1 MQFPRD
7 WLAKGV
13 LQGAIEGPCVV
24 HVEEQVTPEVLA
36 LDAWV
41 EPVPSRLHEL
51 DARGLLGD
59 MVREVCVV
67 EAFHPGVSLDDVD
80 WCHLRVTLLHDK
92 QRRAAAKLDA
102 EERPL
107 SVPRPVLWLVT
118 TARPQSAIDAWR
130 MKPMRRW
137 PRGCYASVVERG
149 PRLVVTPEL
158 PATRETLL
166 LRLMGSDDV
175 LQRAL
180 DDLSAL
186 PRDAW
191 ERAVVEPLV
200 ALIRRDLA
208 RMGITLQLP
217 EKDPVHDFKVIKAA
231 WEVRKTELR
240 AEGKAEGLAEGKAEG
255 LAEGLRPLMRLV
267 ERRLGRALTETER
280 DSLAARFDI
289 VGPDRLG
296 DVVLDLDSSALEAW
310 IADPDAR

>member
-36 LDAWV
+36 
-41 EPVPSRLHEL
+41 
-51 DARGLLGD
+51 
-59 MVREVCVV
+59 
-67 EAFHPGVSLDDVD
+67 
-80 WCHLRVTLLHDK
+80 
-92 QRRAAAKLDA
+92 
-102 EERPL
+102 
-107 SVPRPVLWLVT
+107 
-118 TARPQSAIDAWR
+118 IDAWC

-158 PATRETLL
+158 PPTRETLL
-166 LRLMGSDDV
+166 LRMMGADGV

-180 DDLSAL
+180 DDLNAL

-191 ERAVVEPLV
+191 ERAVAEPLV

-208 RMGITLQLP
+208 RMGITLQLT
-217 EKDPVHDFKVIKAA
+217 EKDPVHDFKVIKQA
-231 WEVRKTELR
+231 WEMRKSELR
-240 AEGKAEGLAEGKAEG
+240 AEGKAEGKAEG
-255 LAEGLRPLMRLV
+255 LAEGLRPLMRQV
-267 ERRLGRALTETER
+267 ERRLDRSLTESER
-280 DSLAARFDI
+280 ESLAARFDI

-296 DVVLDLDSSALEAW
+296 DVVLDLDAAALAAW
-310 IADPDAR
+310 ITDPDAR